1 MDITERDAAVLTAYD
16 VLFLDDTFVQILAEV
31 DDRFVAVADFF
42 AVDNPLFWCFGRYS
56 QIPVNDCFRE
66 FCPEN
71 FGQGFFSKE
80 VFGRFYPL

>member
-1 MDITERDAAVLTAYD
+1 VDITERDAAVLTAYD

-56 QIPVNDCFRE
+56 QIPVNNCFQE

-71 FGQGFFSKE
+71 FCQGFFSKE